1 MRNPLDH
8 LFRNK
13 LSDHAVVPSAQAW
26 DRVRGGLTKKNDKL
40 FLMRMAAAVLLA
52 GVLTTTL
59 LWLSSHD
66 PISNASSTSSVGYKA
81 EPKTNASK
89 PMNPSPQALRDGK
102 QQTTA
107 QQVPGKKKQ
116 TVETNHEKIQV
127 IENQNKSV
135 TKTEEPPPS
144 LIPTG
149 SASPGSV
156 EVTTVTSNQNAEKPI
171 VLVYRLETIEPQ
183 AVEESHSASEP
194 KGNSGLLK
202 VINFAR
208 DAKNGDGRLGDL
220 RQAKDELFAFNFKK
234 DKQNNHK

>member
-1 MRNPLDH
+1 MRNQLDH

-13 LSDHAVVPSAQAW
+13 LSDHAVAPSAQAW
-26 DRVRGGLTKKNDKL
+26 DRVRDGLTKKNNKPL
-40 FLMRMAAAVLLA
+40 LMRMAAAVLLA
-52 GVLTTTL
+52 GLLTTTL

-66 PISNASSTSSVGYKA
+66 PTSNASSTASLGHKA
-81 EPKTNASK
+81 GPKTNTSK
-89 PMNPSPQALRDGK
+89 PTNPSPQALRAGK
-102 QQTTA
+102 QKATA
-107 QQVPGKKKQ
+107 QRVPGKKKQ
-116 TVETNHEKIQV
+116 IVETNHEKVQL

-149 SASPGSV
+149 SVSPGSV
-156 EVTTVTSNQNAEKPI
+156 EITTVTSSQKAEKPI
-171 VLVYRLETIEPQ
+171 VLVYRLEAIEPQ
-183 AVEESHSASEP
+183 RVVESPSAAEP
-194 KGNSGLLK
+194 KGNSGLSR

-220 RQAKDELFAFNFKK
+220 RPAKDELFAFNFKK